1 MKIDFKEY
9 QDTQIKVKEFYE
21 INLKNIAFE
30 HSNIVRDAIQW
41 FTGHDY
47 QKLKAIAN
55 KNEAFENSLN
65 VFVYSLKDMINA
77 GDEFFSDKDRVM
89 ETVLSFNVLKIR
101 YEELL
106 KSYSIDEEDFVKYK
120 KRITTLENKINELN
134 NKIDRLIKNN
144 QYLQENVGLKIN
156 DANKMYDKLTAVVM
170 KSSTEARVNIDSL
183 LKEYSEHVKVIKSEL
198 NSQNEKAQ
206 SEVKDIMES
215 IEDIKN
221 DVHRNKLSRYFSNEH
236 IKLKRP
242 FKENKFN
249 SQYWGWLGATFLG
262 MGSIL
267 LCAGITIYIFDK
279 ETGVTISQILIRL
292 PFMMIL
298 VWFTWFCSKQFSYV
312 KQICDEYEY
321 KYVLSESYIAYRDE
335 ARAIAKNI
343 NDEHILAVLL
353 DSVIKNIATS
363 PVQTVKFDSHIPFSE
378 LIGAIKSNVKNKD
391 K

>member
-1 MKIDFKEY
+1 MKIDFEEY
-9 QDTQIKVKEFYE
+9 QDIQIKAKKFYE
-21 INLKNIAFE
+21 INLKNVAFE
-30 HSNIVRDAIQW
+30 HGDIVRDAIQW
-41 FTGHDY
+41 FIGHDY

-77 GDEFFSDKDRVM
+77 GYGFLADKDRIM
-89 ETVLSFNVLKIR
+89 ETVLSFNVLKIS
-101 YEELL
+101 YEERL
-106 KSYSIDEEDFVKYK
+106 KIYSTDEEDFLKYK

-134 NKIDRLIKNN
+134 NKIERLIKNS
-144 QYLQENVGLKIN
+144 QYLQENVELKIS
-156 DANKMYDKLTAVVM
+156 DTNKMYDELTAEVM
-170 KSSTEARVNIDSL
+170 KSSTEAKVNIDNL
-183 LKEYSEHVKVIKSEL
+183 LKEYSEHVQVIKSEL
-198 NSQNEKAQ
+198 NSKNEKAQ
-206 SEVKDIMES
+206 SEVIDIVES

-242 FKENKFN
+242 FKENQFN

-262 MGSIL
+262 MISIL
-267 LCAGITIYIFDK
+267 LFAVYIINSFDSKSATNITQVMVK
-279 ETGVTISQILIRL
+279 L
-292 PFMMIL
+292 PFMMTL

-363 PVQTVKFDSHIPFSE
+363 PVQNVKFDSHIPFSE

>member
-1 MKIDFKEY
+1 
-9 QDTQIKVKEFYE
+9 
-21 INLKNIAFE
+21 
-30 HSNIVRDAIQW
+30 
-41 FTGHDY
+41 
-47 QKLKAIAN
+47 
-55 KNEAFENSLN
+55 
-65 VFVYSLKDMINA
+65 MINA
-77 GDEFFSDKDRVM
+77 GDGFLTDKDRIM

-101 YEELL
+101 YEELF
-106 KSYSIDEEDFVKYK
+106 KIYSTDEEDFVKYK

-134 NKIDRLIKNN
+134 NKIDRLVKNN
-144 QYLQENVGLKIN
+144 QYLQENVGLKISN
-156 DANKMYDKLTAVVM
+156 TNKMYDKLTAVVM

-183 LKEYSEHVKVIKSEL
+183 LKEYSDHVQVIKSEL

-206 SEVKDIMES
+206 SEVKDIIES

-262 MGSIL
+262 MFFIL
-267 LCAGITIYIFDK
+267 LFATYIIWSFNS
-279 ETGVTISQILIRL
+279 ESGTNLTQVIVRL

-353 DSVIKNIATS
+353 DAVIKNIATS

>member
-9 QDTQIKVKEFYE
+9 QDTQIKAKEFYE
-21 INLKNIAFE
+21 INLKNVAFE
-30 HSNIVRDAIQW
+30 YSNIVRDAIQW

-55 KNEAFENSLN
+55 KNKAFENSLN

-77 GDEFFSDKDRVM
+77 GDGFLTDKDRIM

-106 KSYSIDEEDFVKYK
+106 KIYSTDEEDFVKYK

-134 NKIDRLIKNN
+134 NKIDRLVKNN
-144 QYLQENVGLKIN
+144 QYLQENIGLKISN
-156 DANKMYDKLTAVVM
+156 TNKMYEKLTAEIM
-170 KSSTEARVNIDSL
+170 KCSTEARVNIDNL
-183 LKEYSEHVKVIKSEL
+183 LKEYSEHVQVIKSEL

-206 SEVKDIMES
+206 SEVKDIIES
-215 IEDIKN
+215 IEDIKK

-262 MGSIL
+262 MISIL
-267 LCAGITIYIFDK
+267 LFDIYIINSFDSK
-279 ETGVTISQILIRL
+279 SGTNLTQVMIKL
-292 PFMMIL
+292 PSMMIL